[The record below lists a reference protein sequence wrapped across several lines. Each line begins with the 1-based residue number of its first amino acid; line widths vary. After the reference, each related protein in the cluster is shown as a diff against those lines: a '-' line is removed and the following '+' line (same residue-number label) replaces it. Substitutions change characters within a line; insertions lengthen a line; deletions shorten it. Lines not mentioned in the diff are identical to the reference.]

1 VRRIG
6 AVLFC
11 LVIGSFLLSLAPP
24 PAASQTPARWI
35 RDQYIVVFRDD
46 VTDPTATADF
56 LGHRFG
62 LHLDHI
68 FQQALK
74 GFAARIP
81 ARLVNA
87 VLLDASVQYVVPDQE
102 VVAFAQTVPTGIQ
115 RIGADH
121 NTVAPIDGIDERVD
135 VGIAIIDTGINQA
148 HPDLNVKGGA
158 CFVVTSFFGIVTS
171 TCSSPE
177 DDNGHGTHVA
187 GIAAA
192 LDNDIGVVG
201 VAPGARLYAVKV
213 LGQNGNG
220 SLSNVIKG
228 IDWVTQNAGA
238 LKIKVANMSLGASG
252 TDDGNCGRSNN
263 DPLHTAICNSVAAG
277 VTYVVAAGNSTADAK
292 NTIPAAYAEVIT
304 VSALADTDG
313 QPGGLGPVSTR
324 GADDTF
330 ATFSNYGPGVDL
342 IAPGVNIYSIY
353 LNGGY
358 ATLSGTSMAAPHV
371 AGAAALYIAQ
381 YVAQNAGASPS
392 PQQVR
397 QALINQGEP
406 GPWSGDRDVIAEPL
420 VYVGAVHDVAVTA
433 ISAPAWVLTDSVVP
447 IEVTVKNTGTF
458 EETPTLT
465 LTDQP
470 GTAIG
475 LPIDIPLLAP
485 GASFT
490 TTVQWTAT
498 LPIGLHTILGQVSLV
513 ATAGVEDAN
522 AANDTKNVT
531 IEVKDPV
538 HDVAVTALTAPAS
551 AITGQPVTVT
561 ATVANLGTYVEGSFN
576 VTLTDN
582 GTEVEPA
589 TAVSLPAG
597 GTTTLTFSWT
607 PPTPGSPTLAA
618 TAVLAVE
625 EVVNQANNAKQ
636 VTIAVADPFTDP
648 AVTALTAPAS
658 AITGQAATVSATVAN
673 LGNVAASFTVSLT
686 DNGAPVG
693 SPTAVS
699 SLPAGGTTT
708 LTFSWTPSTSGP
720 HTLAATAVLAVE
732 AVVNQANNTMT
743 ATVAVSDVKVLA
755 VTVTTNKG
763 SYTAGQTVTIT
774 ALVKDNGGS
783 PVSGASVQV
792 VIKGANGRTV
802 SKSITTGPAGGVTW
816 SWPTSSYTRIL
827 YGRGAYTVTATATKS
842 GYLSGSG
849 SASFLLP

>member
-1 VRRIG
+1 
-6 AVLFC
+6 
-11 LVIGSFLLSLAPP
+11 
-24 PAASQTPARWI
+24 
-35 RDQYIVVFRDD
+35 
-46 VTDPTATADF
+46 
-56 LGHRFG
+56 
-62 LHLDHI
+62 
-68 FQQALK
+68 
-74 GFAARIP
+74 
-81 ARLVNA
+81 
-87 VLLDASVQYVVPDQE
+87 
-102 VVAFAQTVPTGIQ
+102 
-115 RIGADH
+115 
-121 NTVAPIDGIDERVD
+121 
-135 VGIAIIDTGINQA
+135 
-148 HPDLNVKGGA
+148 
-158 CFVVTSFFGIVTS
+158 
-171 TCSSPE
+171 
-177 DDNGHGTHVA
+177 
-187 GIAAA
+187 

-213 LGQNGNG
+213 LGKNGSG

-228 IDWVTQNAGA
+228 IDWVTQNAGT

-277 VTYVVAAGNSTADAK
+277 VTYVAAAGNSGVDAK

-313 QPGGLGPVSTR
+313 HGPPSGLGGAGPVSSY

-342 IAPGVNIYSIY
+342 IAPGVNILSTY

-381 YVAQNAGASPS
+381 NPGAS

-397 QALINQGEP
+397 EALINQGDP
-406 GPWSGDRDVIAEPL
+406 GPWPGDSDAIAEPL
-420 VYVGAVHDVAVTA
+420 VYVGAFHDVAVTA
-433 ISAPAWVLTDSVVP
+433 ISAPPWVLTGSDVALE
-447 IEVTVKNTGTF
+447 ITVANTGTF
-458 EETPTLT
+458 QGETATLT

-475 LPIDIPLLAP
+475 LPINIPPLEP

-498 LPIGLHTILGQVSLV
+498 LPIGPHTILGQVSLV

-551 AITGQPVTVT
+551 AITGQAVTAT
-561 ATVANLGTYVEGSFN
+561 ATVANLGTFDEGPFD
-576 VTLTDN
+576 VTLTDS

-597 GTTTLTFSWT
+597 GTTNLAFTWT
-607 PPTPGSPTLAA
+607 PLSAGSHTLEA
-618 TAVLAVE
+618 TAVLAGE

-636 VTIAVADPFTDP
+636 VTIEVADPFTD
-648 AVTALTAPAS
+648 ASVTALTAPTS
-658 AITGQAATVSATVAN
+658 AITGQAVTVTATVAN
-673 LGNVAASFTVSLT
+673 LGNVAASFNVSLT
-686 DNGAPVG
+686 DNGALVG
-693 SPTAVS
+693 SPIAVS
-699 SLPAGGTTT
+699 SLPAGGSTNR
-708 LTFSWTPSTSGP
+708 TFTWTPQSASS
-720 HTLAATAVLAVE
+720 HTLEAR
-732 AVVNQANNTMT
+732 AVVAGDTNAGNDFKT

-755 VTVTTNKG
+755 VTVTTNKA

-774 ALVKDNGGS
+774 TLVKDNGGS

-792 VIKGANGRTV
+792 VIKGANGRTT
-802 SKSITTGPAGGVTW
+802 SKSGTTSTTGTFVW
-816 SWPTSSYTRIL
+816 SWGTSSFTRTL
-827 YGRGAYTVTATATKS
+827 YGRGTYTVNATATKS
-842 GYLSGSG
+842 DYQSGSG
-849 SASFLLP
+849 ATTSFILQ